1 MTFGQNLRFYRRKC
15 GYTQAALAARLHVH
29 RTTLSYYERDKTSP
43 DAKRT
48 LQMARLLGV
57 EMESFFEGSAE
68 ERWCAR

>member
-15 GYTQAALAARLHVH
+15 GYTQAARLHVH

-68 ERWCAR
+68 ERRCAR